1 MAKKAK
7 REDFDPILF
16 QGIAHRGLHDENKT
30 ENGLNA
36 FKAALENGY
45 AIELDIH
52 LTKDN
57 ELLVCHDDNL
67 KRTTGEEGIIEDLTL
82 EEIRNGYRLL
92 DGEVVPTFQEVL
104 DLVQEKTPIVVEL
117 KVHQKNFRP
126 LAKKA
131 MEVLRSVQNKKRI
144 TLISFDPRALYC
156 CRKSPFTRGLLVCKN
171 SEWVFRLRRCFEYL
185 DVEECLLITPK
196 YQKERKKG
204 RLMNVWTIHNE
215 NQLKEIRGQFDMITF
230 QELGTERIHEYLKEE

>member
-16 QGIAHRGLHDENKT
+16 QGIAHRGLHDANKT

-67 KRTTGEEGIIEDLTL
+67 KRTTGKEGIIEDLTL
-82 EEIRNGYRLL
+82 GEIRNGYRLL

-104 DLVQEKTPIVVEL
+104 NLVQEKTPIVVEL

-131 MEVLRSVQNKKRI
+131 MEVLRSIQNKKRI
-144 TLISFDPRALYC
+144 TLISFDPRALHC

-171 SEWVFRLRRCFEYL
+171 SEWVFRLRGFFEYL

-204 RLMNVWTIHNE
+204 RLLNVWTIHNE

-230 QELGTERIHEYLKEE
+230 QDLGTERIHEYLKEE

>member
-67 KRTTGEEGIIEDLTL
+67 KRTTGKEGIIEDLTL

-92 DGEVVPTFQEVL
+92 E
-104 DLVQEKTPIVVEL
+104 
-117 KVHQKNFRP
+117 
-126 LAKKA
+126 
-131 MEVLRSVQNKKRI
+131 RSKR
-144 TLISFDPRALYC
+144 F
-156 CRKSPFTRGLLVCKN
+156 
-171 SEWVFRLRRCFEYL
+171 
-185 DVEECLLITPK
+185 
-196 YQKERKKG
+196 
-204 RLMNVWTIHNE
+204 
-215 NQLKEIRGQFDMITF
+215 
-230 QELGTERIHEYLKEE
+230 

>member
-1 MAKKAK
+1 
-7 REDFDPILF
+7 
-16 QGIAHRGLHDENKT
+16 
-30 ENGLNA
+30 
-36 FKAALENGY
+36 
-45 AIELDIH
+45 
-52 LTKDN
+52 
-57 ELLVCHDDNL
+57 
-67 KRTTGEEGIIEDLTL
+67 
-82 EEIRNGYRLL
+82 
-92 DGEVVPTFQEVL
+92 
-104 DLVQEKTPIVVEL
+104 
-117 KVHQKNFRP
+117 
-126 LAKKA
+126 

-230 QELGTERIHEYLKEE
+230 QELGRERIHEYLKEE